1 MHPNTRCH
9 WVDTRPTPTT
19 NLSIPLSLRAFPLPL
34 RPSEKAR
41 GRLYAVYMGETRVL
55 ILAQLHLC
63 LRKVHPNIR
72 LQSLRAIRIL
82 QAVSFKRSIARLIY
96 AVVICF
102 IHFAT
107 TPSTNLSIPLACRL
121 FPLPLRPSEKARGAF
136 MPYLRGKLEF

>member
-63 LRKVHPNIR
+63 LRKVHPNVR
-72 LQSLRAIRIL
+72 RNPSWQYGYCKQYPSN
-82 QAVSFKRSIARLIY
+82 ARLLGSHMRLSF
-96 AVVICF
+96 ASFTLQPPLLQTSPSPWPAGSSPFLSDLRRRQGGGF
-102 IHFAT
+102 I
-107 TPSTNLSIPLACRL
+107 
-121 FPLPLRPSEKARGAF
+121 
-136 MPYLRGKLEF
+136 PYTRGKLEF